1 MTKYSSLKICLLGAP
16 QVVLGEA
23 PVTNFVTRKAEALFY
38 YLVVTGRVHTRD
50 ALAALFWPDTIDSR
64 AKKNLR
70 DLLFNLR
77 QILGDYLLIT
87 RSTVVFVH
95 DRPYQLDV
103 EQLRAHLKDFTP
115 TAGLEAL
122 HSVISLYQGEFLEG
136 FFVRDAGPFEE
147 WMLLEREQLHEL
159 HLHALSLLIDYYIA
173 AGEYNAALPFTQ
185 KLLGLQPWHEQ
196 AHRQQMLC
204 LAHAGRLREALAQ
217 YELCRQL
224 LASELAL
231 APSAETTQLYEQLRV
246 GELPRRNATTSSPAP
261 VVRRIT
267 PQLPL
272 VHQPPHNLP
281 RQLTPFFGRTI
292 EITQISTK
300 LLQPDCAWVT
310 LAGEGGIGKSRLALK
325 VAREVLPYFRDGVWL
340 VSLAELNLG
349 GETSEVLAAAIG
361 QLLQLSFVRAELLF
375 PQLTRLLRERQL
387 LLIVDNFELAG
398 QAGAAFIHQLLQGTQ
413 QVKVLLI
420 SRHRLN
426 YQAENLF
433 VLDLLPVPDEDETIS
448 LPMDELLA
456 YAAIAL
462 FVHRAAQ
469 VQFDFVLTEENAPAV
484 VQICRIAQG
493 LPLAIEMA
501 ATLIQRYTC
510 AQIITLLMQNVR
522 RLGVNFHDLPV
533 RHHSLQATLTY
544 SWQFLPEAESLILA
558 QCALFLNSFTA
569 DAAIAVTG
577 VTPAQLHR
585 WESQALLQTV
595 ASGRYEMHALMRD
608 YALVQ
613 LAKWP
618 AIEATAR
625 DRHAHYFMELLQST
639 DIESSGNARA
649 IDVLRTE
656 LSNICHSWE
665 WLLQRNEYALLA
677 SVLQRLVWL
686 FTSSGAHQ
694 TAVDLFQK
702 SVKQL
707 RQAMP
712 TSAALLAQLL
722 LEQAYFY
729 IATAHLDG
737 AKGLIQEALG
747 LAQQLDDF
755 LLTMTAYWR
764 LGDMAWAQGDY
775 SAHRSA
781 YEQALTLAQANGR
794 PQSEVH
800 CLSNLGM
807 NHDLRSEY
815 KRAIRCYAAALSLT
829 RQLGDAATENV
840 IYNNLGVSS
849 ILLEDFMGAFQYY
862 SESLELSRRLGDQE
876 GSGFANLNFGLLYN
890 TLGAWTKARWHGE
903 RALKIFRMIG
913 DRRLEAR
920 ALIQLGQTLHVT
932 GESTAA
938 ASNCQQALQIA
949 RLHGY
954 QAVEAE
960 ALTVWGQLLL
970 ARQQYVQAIATYREA
985 LTLWEKLG
993 RSQRMLVAQSGLID
1007 SLRLSGDLSA
1017 AKRVVEA
1024 VLTTESIAASLK
1036 APTVVATEDDSAES
1050 AAHSSPVIASQ
1061 VWWSCYQ
1068 TLAVHGD
1075 PRASTLL
1082 QHAQQLL
1089 QAKAAQIADEQLR
1102 NSFLHEIDVHRQVL
1116 TLSFSTN

>member
-1 MTKYSSLKICLLGAP
+1 MTKYPVLAIGLFGAP
-16 QVVLGEA
+16 QVTLGEN
-23 PVTNFVTRKAEALFY
+23 PVTGFVTRKAEALFY

-50 ALAALFWPDTIDSR
+50 ALAALFWPDTLDSR

-77 QILGDYLLIT
+77 QVLGDYLLIT
-87 RSTVVFVH
+87 RSTVAFAQE
-95 DRPYQLDV
+95 RPYLLDV
-103 EQLRAHLKDFTP
+103 EQLRIHLKDMAP
-115 TAGLEAL
+115 TIGLEAL
-122 HSVISLYQGEFLEG
+122 HTVVSLYQGEFLEG

-159 HLHALSLLIDYYIA
+159 YLHALSLLIDYHVTH
-173 AGEYNAALPFTQ
+173 GEYNAALPFTQ

-204 LAHAGRLREALAQ
+204 LAHTGRLREALAQ
-217 YELCRQL
+217 YELCHQL

-231 APSAETTQLYEQLRV
+231 APSTETVQLYEQLRA
-246 GELPRRNATTSSPAP
+246 GKLPQLNATASASAP
-261 VVRRIT
+261 VVRRMAS
-267 PQLPL
+267 PSPL
-272 VHQPPHNLP
+272 VYQPPHNLP
-281 RQLTPFFGRTI
+281 RQLTPFFGRSI
-292 EITQISTK
+292 EITQVATK

-340 VSLAELNLG
+340 VGLADLNLG
-349 GETSEVLAAAIG
+349 REPGEVLAAAIG
-361 QLLQLSFVRAELLF
+361 QMLQLSFVRGEALLA
-375 PQLTRLLRERQL
+375 QLIRLLRERQL
-387 LLIVDNFELAG
+387 LLIVDNFELAE
-398 QAGAAFIHQLLQGTQ
+398 QAGAAFIHQLLQATQ

-433 VLDLLPVPDEDETIS
+433 VVDLLPVPDEDEAIS
-448 LPMDELLA
+448 LPIDELLA

-469 VQFDFVLTEENAPAV
+469 VQFNFILTEENAPAV
-484 VQICRIAQG
+484 AQICRLAQG

-501 ATLIQRYTC
+501 ATLVQWHTC
-510 AQIITLLMQNVR
+510 EQIVELLLQNVH
-522 RLGVNFHDLPV
+522 RLRVNFHDLPT
-533 RHHSLQATLTY
+533 RHHSLQATLSY
-544 SWQFLPEAESLILA
+544 SWQFLPEAESLVLA

-569 DAAIAVTG
+569 AAAVAVTG
-577 VTPAQLHR
+577 VTPMQLQR
-585 WESQALLQTV
+585 WEHQALLQTV
-595 ASGRYEMHALMRD
+595 TSGRYEMHALMRD
-608 YALVQ
+608 YALAQ
-613 LAKWP
+613 IAKSP
-618 AIEATAR
+618 AVAAAAR
-625 DRHAHYFMELLQST
+625 DRHARYFMELLQST
-639 DIESSGNARA
+639 DLESSGNARA
-649 IDVLRTE
+649 IDALRTE
-656 LSNICHSWE
+656 LSNICHSWD
-665 WLLQRNEYALLA
+665 WLLQQQAYSSLA
-677 SVLQRLVWL
+677 SALPRLVWL

-694 TAVDLFQK
+694 TAVDLFQR
-702 SVKQL
+702 SIEQL
-707 RQAMP
+707 QQGTP
-712 TSAALLAQLL
+712 DSISLLAQVL

-729 IATAHLDG
+729 TSTARLAD

-747 LAQQLDDF
+747 LAQQLKDV

-764 LGDMAWAQGDY
+764 LGDIAWAQGDY
-775 SAHRSA
+775 TAHRVA
-781 YEQALTLAQANGR
+781 YEQALALAQANGR
-794 PQSEVH
+794 SQSEVH

-807 NHDLRSEY
+807 NYDLRSEY

-849 ILLEDFMGAFQYY
+849 ILLEDFMSAFRYY

-890 TLGAWTKARWHGE
+890 TLGVWNKARWHGE

-920 ALIQLGQTLHVT
+920 SLIQLGQTLHAT
-932 GESTAA
+932 GESIAA

-970 ARQQYVQAIATYREA
+970 ARQQYVQATATYREA
-985 LTLWEKLG
+985 LALWEKLG
-993 RSQRMLVAQSGLID
+993 RIQRMLVAQSGLID
-1007 SLRLSGDLSA
+1007 SLRLSGELSA
-1017 AKRVVEA
+1017 SMTVVETVLA
-1024 VLTTESIAASLK
+1024 VELIHASIKPPATLL
-1036 APTVVATEDDSAES
+1036 TEDDPVELGLRST
-1050 AAHSSPVIASQ
+1050 PVIASQ
-1061 VWWSCYQ
+1061 VWLACYQ
-1068 TLAVHGD
+1068 TLAAYGD
-1075 PRASTLL
+1075 SRAPSLL

-1089 QAKAAQIADEQLR
+1089 YAKVAQISDEQLR
-1102 NSFLHEIDVHRQVL
+1102 DSFLHQIPAHHQLLALPSRA
-1116 TLSFSTN
+1116 N